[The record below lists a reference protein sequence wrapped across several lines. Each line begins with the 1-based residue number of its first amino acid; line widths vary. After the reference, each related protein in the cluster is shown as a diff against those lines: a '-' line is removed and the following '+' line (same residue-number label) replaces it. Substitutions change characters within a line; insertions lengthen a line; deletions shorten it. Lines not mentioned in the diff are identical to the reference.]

1 MKTYAIQRTVL
12 LALSCIGA
20 AANLAAFAA
29 SGDVNRGHALYV
41 RDGCYECHGYVG
53 QGSLMSGPSIAPSPI
68 PLSAMIAYVHAPK
81 GQMPPYSAKILS
93 DRELADI
100 HAYLSSIPPAA
111 SADSISLLTD
121 SGAQAPVPMPP
132 GRGEQ
137 VFAARCAA
145 CHGAEGLGG
154 AGPSLTDVGAKLGG
168 AAGIAA
174 FVKAPSAAMPRLFP
188 GVMTEQDVVLVSN
201 YVATLK

>member
-1 MKTYAIQRTVL
+1 MRTYAIRRIL
-12 LALSCIGA
+12 LCMLSSISA
-20 AANLAAFAA
+20 VASLAALGA
-29 SGDVNRGHALYV
+29 SGDANIGHALYV

-53 QGSLMSGPSIAPSPI
+53 QGSPMSGPSLAPSPI

-93 DRELADI
+93 DQELADI
-100 HAYLSSIPPAA
+100 HSYLSSIPPAP

-121 SGAQAPVPMPP
+121 SGAQTPVPMLP

-145 CHGAEGLGG
+145 CHGAQGLGG
-154 AGPSLTDVGAKLGG
+154 AGPSLVGVNEKLGG
-168 AAGIAA
+168 VGRIAA
-174 FVKAPSAAMPRLFP
+174 FIKAPSGAMPRLFP
-188 GVMTEQDVVLVSN
+188 GVISEQDVALVSN